1 MNKYLKL
8 GLFGFLTWLVPFVS
22 GFLFYSPQGQPVV
35 DALVFKAIMIV
46 VGSITGSAL
55 LVLYFGKLEKN
66 YASEGVVIGV
76 VWLVL
81 NILLDLLI
89 LVPMSKMAIGTYF
102 AQIGLE
108 YLTIPTMSIAMGLV
122 ARTVSEKK

>member
-8 GLFGFLTWLVPFVS
+8 SLFGFLTWLVPFVS
-22 GFLFYSPQGQPVV
+22 GFLFYSPQGQLVV
-35 DALVFKAIMIV
+35 DALVFKAVMVV
-46 VGSITGSAL
+46 VGSIAGAAL
-55 LVLYFGKLEKN
+55 LVLYFSKIEKN
-66 YASEGVVIGV
+66 YVSEGVMVGV

-89 LVPMSKMAIGTYF
+89 LVPMSKMATGTYF

-122 ARTVSEKK
+122 ARAANENK